1 MMLKPWFG
9 LALLLSA
16 PCRMWADDITLIS
29 GEWLPLLSEQLP
41 GNGVLSRVVSEA
53 FALEGVKVHYIFR
66 PWPRALAEAEKG
78 IAQGTLVWSKGAPGS
93 ARSRNFVYSDVVFEG
108 KSVFFHRTGFAFA
121 WTRYADLAKYR
132 IGGVLG
138 YEYDFEGTPGLRID
152 RAPTEELSMRKLLAK
167 PLRPLSDRA
176 RSRTVHA
183 AHPLQRAGGGL
194 SISLAQGRPYNLT
207 HYHLLLPQLMAGHGA
222 FHGIVQQGAAAAQG
236 ERPLQRTHGRRGSGP
251 LLSRAW
257 LYFHRCSTSC
267 VA

>member
-1 MMLKPWFG
+1 MVRPC
-9 LALLLSA
+9 LAA
-16 PCRMWADDITLIS
+16 QRACAGADDITLIS

-167 PLRPLSDRA
+167 
-176 RSRTVHA
+176 A
-183 AHPLQRAGGGL
+183 A
-194 SISLAQGRPYNLT
+194 
-207 HYHLLLPQLMAGHGA
+207 
-222 FHGIVQQGAAAAQG
+222 
-236 ERPLQRTHGRRGSGP
+236 
-251 LLSRAW
+251 
-257 LYFHRCSTSC
+257 STSIRPC
-267 VA
+267 AKSDCTRCAPTSSAQEAA